1 MLAGRNAKAVRT
13 GRPRQAVADGLPA
26 PSALQSEVALDPDD
40 EQAQSVIRLVFD
52 LFDRLRTVSGVLR
65 YLVQND
71 IKMPVRLDRRTGQG
85 QNWNGYR

>member
-1 MLAGRNAKAVRT
+1 M
-13 GRPRQAVADGLPA
+13 
-26 PSALQSEVALDPDD
+26 ALDPD

-71 IKMPVRLDRRTGQG
+71 IKMPCA
-85 QNWNGYR
+85 